1 MAALAK
7 SNIHREPTRTGE
19 LVLLVSGPEGPAK
32 AGPARVRSR
41 VEPPARGRFLVALSA
56 TGAFRGE
63 LRKELPKPLGKN
75 RILLDTAPRRE
86 GSSGEVDVERLA
98 ERAWF
103 YRRLGATHLVVE
115 AEPPRGADL
124 KAYLVHLL
132 AAFAPLAGD
141 EELAVDVILPAR
153 TAPLLSNTWMLSYL
167 VQEAAQKAGREFA
180 AGLIRTEHGHEGAFT
195 LDAAQPT
202 EDAPP
207 PLEGPPPAPARPVHG
222 QLGLL

>member
-7 SNIHREPTRTGE
+7 NKNHREPTRAGE
-19 LVLLVSGPEGPAK
+19 IVLLVSGPEGPAK
-32 AGPARVRSR
+32 AGPARVRAR
-41 VEPPARGRFLVALSA
+41 VGPPARGRFLVALSA
-56 TGAFRGE
+56 TGTFRGE

-75 RILLDTAPRRE
+75 RILLDTAPRQE

-124 KAYLVHLL
+124 KEYLVRLL

-141 EELAVDVILPAR
+141 EELAVDLVLPAR
-153 TAPLLSNTWMLSYL
+153 TAPLLSNAWMLSYL
-167 VQEAAQKAGREFA
+167 VREAAQKAGREFA
-180 AGLIRTEHGHEGAFT
+180 DGLIHAQHSCGSAFT
-195 LDAAQPT
+195 LDAAQPA

-207 PLEGPPPAPARPVHG
+207 LLEAPPPAPARPVHG